1 MGLEGFF
8 QRGNKL
14 VVFGS
19 VMYDPAN
26 AADIDYSLFRAAP
39 ASMVHG
45 DRWAVER
52 FLPAQFAGRSLAC
65 DFSGAWDSICS
76 DPYDLNNLPF
86 DDRWL
91 DGYFLTG
98 KFFPDDG
105 FLRSHYGKV
114 HGRGYVAAVWKS
126 FAEDVLTMVPNRET
140 RMNKRHKDVLLLLGA
155 TRELAGA
162 NPSIRGVVEETM
174 AEYNAAVGEYR
185 SGNSMIVFRS
195 TTESMIPAFISRVAS
210 FL

>member
-8 QRGNKL
+8 RRGNKL

-39 ASMVHG
+39 ASMVNG

-52 FLPAQFAGRSLAC
+52 FLSAQFAGKSLAC
-65 DFSGAWDSICS
+65 DFSGARDSICS
-76 DPYDLNNLPF
+76 NPYDLNNLPF
-86 DDRWL
+86 DDPWL
-91 DGYFLTG
+91 NGYFLTG

-105 FLRSHYGKV
+105 FLRSHYKKV
-114 HGRGYVAAVWKS
+114 HGRGYVAAVWEN
-126 FAEDVLTMVPNRET
+126 FVGDVLTMVPNRET
-140 RMNKRHKDVLLLLGA
+140 RMNKRHKDILLLLSA
-155 TRELAGA
+155 TGELAEA

-174 AEYNAAVGEYR
+174 AEYNAAAGEYR
-185 SGNSMIVFRS
+185 SENSMIVFRS
-195 TTESMIPAFISRVAS
+195 KAESMIPAFISRVTR